1 MPADTGHGDGGPQG
15 RGPGTVGPRNG
26 GHGDRGR
33 GVPRTLAEE
42 LRTRPDDALAALLS
56 ARPDLL
62 SPVPNDLTQ
71 LATRA
76 GTRASVVRAVERLDR
91 FAQQTAEALAIAPD
105 PCPYETLRDLLTGDA
120 STEDAR
126 GARGSGGSGDVRGPD
141 DAQGPGGARGPD
153 DAQDPG
159 DARGSADAHGPQDA
173 RGRENT
179 RGREGARGPQDAQGP
194 GGAQG
199 PGDTQD
205 PKYGRGTAEAPGPE
219 DARRPGEAQGPGGT
233 PSTGNAQGPSDASAA
248 GTPSATGIPSDVGP
262 ASDTGTTSGA
272 GTTPNTETPST
283 VGPAPD
289 TGTPS
294 PTGTTPST
302 GPAPGART
310 TAAAGPASGI
320 GPTPTPAAE
329 TAAGVGAAS
338 RIATPL
344 SPDERAAIAAELPR
358 AVATLRE
365 QALVWGGDD
374 RLRLVRTARELL
386 APSPTSPS
394 PTGLGPTMQEA
405 ASGMSPGRLQE
416 LLAGD
421 GLAPTHDPVTAV
433 AALAELFQDRA
444 RMAAL
449 LDGAPAGALA
459 VLAKLTWGPP
469 YGEASVASPTP
480 PVGWLLDHG
489 LLLPS
494 GPRNVVLPREVA
506 LHLRHGRAHRAPEPL
521 APPLSPIT
529 EHNPQAVDNTAAG
542 QTFTALATV
551 EELLG
556 QWESAGPPVLRAG
569 GLSVRD
575 LKRTAVA
582 LDVSEPVA
590 AFWIELAYA
599 AGLLASDGETDERY
613 APTPAYDDWLRLPA
627 EERWARLAAAWL
639 PATRTAG
646 LVGGRD
652 GRGRTLAALGPDLD
666 RSPAPEVRRRILGLL
681 ATLPPGAAAAPEVL
695 LARLRWERPAGHRG
709 AAAAAAPGAASSTGS
724 TGITGTTGTAGTA
737 GTTGTTPGITS
748 PTGTTGSVPGATSP
762 TSEDLRSRLARW
774 TIAEAEMLGITGR
787 AALSSH
793 GRALLERHPDEPP
806 TSGSDTASA
815 HAARLLAPLL
825 PEPLDHVLLQADLTA
840 VAPGPLERPLAE
852 TLGVLADVESKGGA
866 TVYRFTPESVR
877 RALDAGRT
885 ADDVHTFLAA
895 HSRTPVPQPLSY
907 LVDDVAR
914 KHGRLR
920 IGAASAYL
928 RCDDD
933 TLLAEILADR
943 RSAGLRLRRLAPTVL
958 AAQAPPDTLLEGL
971 RAMGYA
977 PAAESAEG
985 DVLVSRPEAQRTPPR
1000 TPPVPVPEGPPL
1012 PDATLLGAA
1021 VRAIRA
1027 GDLAATAPHKT
1038 VAASGAGSGPE
1049 AGPHGSGT
1057 GSGAD
1062 SGVGSGAGSRSG
1074 ARSGGGSGGGGDR
1087 LPRTTSADTLA
1098 TMQAA
1103 ALTGSN
1109 VWIGYVNA
1117 NGAATQRVIAPV
1129 RVEGGFVTAYDHT
1142 SDEVRT
1148 YPLHRITG
1156 AAELAEDAT

>member
-1 MPADTGHGDGGPQG
+1 M
-15 RGPGTVGPRNG
+15 
-26 GHGDRGR
+26 
-33 GVPRTLAEE
+33 
-42 LRTRPDDALAALLS
+42 
-56 ARPDLL
+56 L

-91 FAQQTAEALAIAPD
+91 FALQTAEALAIAPD
-105 PCPYETLRDLLTGDA
+105 PCPYATLRDLMTG
-120 STEDAR
+120 
-126 GARGSGGSGDVRGPD
+126 GGRAGDGHP
-141 DAQGPGGARGPD
+141 Q
-153 DAQDPG
+153 QDGHPR
-159 DARGSADAHGPQDA
+159 AA
-173 RGRENT
+173 
-179 RGREGARGPQDAQGP
+179 
-194 GGAQG
+194 
-199 PGDTQD
+199 
-205 PKYGRGTAEAPGPE
+205 
-219 DARRPGEAQGPGGT
+219 
-233 PSTGNAQGPSDASAA
+233 GNASAA
-248 GTPSATGIPSDVGP
+248 GATSDSAP
-262 ASDTGTTSGA
+262 
-272 GTTPNTETPST
+272 
-283 VGPAPD
+283 
-289 TGTPS
+289 
-294 PTGTTPST
+294 
-302 GPAPGART
+302 GPAPG
-310 TAAAGPASGI
+310 PASGVSP
-320 GPTPTPAAE
+320 GA
-329 TAAGVGAAS
+329 GAALGADE
-338 RIATPL
+338 RTADQGAADQGAA
-344 SPDERAAIAAELPR
+344 DERAAHEGATEQHTAKQRATEQGATEQHTAERRATADGPLSAAERAAIVAELPR
-358 AVATLRE
+358 AVATLRD

-394 PTGLGPTMQEA
+394 PTGLGPTVQEA
-405 ASGMSPGRLQE
+405 TSGMSPGRLQE
-416 LLAGD
+416 LLAGA
-421 GLAPTHDPVTAV
+421 GLPPTHDPVTAV
-433 AALAELFQDRA
+433 AALAGLFQDRA

-449 LDGAPAGALA
+449 LDGAPAAAVA

-469 YGEASVASPTP
+469 YGEVSVSSPTP
-480 PVGWLLDHG
+480 PVGWLLDRG

-506 LHLRHGRAHRAPEPL
+506 LHLRDGRAHRAPEPL
-521 APPLSPIT
+521 APPLSPAA
-529 EHNPQAVDNTAAG
+529 EHDPQAVDNTAAG

-599 AGLLASDGETDERY
+599 AGLVASDGETDERY

-652 GRGRTLAALGPDLD
+652 SRGRTLAALGPELD
-666 RSPAPEVRRRILGLL
+666 RSPAPEVRRRVLELL
-681 ATLPPGAAAAPEVL
+681 ATLPPGAAPTPEVL

-709 AAAAAAPGAASSTGS
+709 APAPGAAAPG
-724 TGITGTTGTAGTA
+724 TA
-737 GTTGTTPGITS
+737 P
-748 PTGTTGSVPGATSP
+748 PTGPAGSPPGAPARTASP
-762 TSEDLRSRLARW
+762 IAEDLRSRLARW
-774 TIAEAEMLGITGR
+774 AVAEAELLGITGR
-787 AALSSH
+787 GALSSH

-806 TSGSDTASA
+806 AGSGTTARSTTTAHPATTARGDATGQHATTTRGDAMAHPATTAVTAAAAA

-852 TLGVLADVESKGGA
+852 TLGILADIESKGGA

-895 HSRTPVPQPLSY
+895 HSRTPVPQPLTY

-920 IGAASAYL
+920 VGAASAYL

-933 TLLAEILADR
+933 ALLAEILADR

-985 DVLVSRPEAQRTPPR
+985 DVVVTRPEAQRTPPR
-1000 TPPVPVPEGPPL
+1000 RPPVPVPEGPPV
-1012 PDATLLGAA
+1012 PDAALLAAA

-1027 GDLAATAPHKT
+1027 GDLAATAPRKPT
-1038 VAASGAGSGPE
+1038 ATSGPGTGAGAGAEAEAGSGAG
-1049 AGPHGSGT
+1049 AGT
-1057 GSGAD
+1057 
-1062 SGVGSGAGSRSG
+1062 GSGAGSRPGGG
-1074 ARSGGGSGGGGDR
+1074 ARSGTGAGTGAGAGSAAPGDR
-1087 LPRTTSADTLA
+1087 LPRTTLADTLA

-1117 NGAATQRVIAPV
+1117 DGAATQRVIAPV

-1142 SDEVRT
+1142 ADEVRT

-1156 AAELAEDAT
+1156 AAELAEDTP

>member
-1 MPADTGHGDGGPQG
+1 MPSDTGHGDS
-15 RGPGTVGPRNG
+15 GPRDG
-26 GHGDRGR
+26 GRDDRGR

-42 LRTRPDDALAALLS
+42 LRTRPDDALAALLR

-91 FAQQTAEALAIAPD
+91 FALQTAEALAIAPD
-105 PCPYETLRDLLTGDA
+105 PCPYATLRDLMTG
-120 STEDAR
+120 
-126 GARGSGGSGDVRGPD
+126 GGRAGDCRP
-141 DAQGPGGARGPD
+141 Q
-153 DAQDPG
+153 QDGHPR
-159 DARGSADAHGPQDA
+159 AA
-173 RGRENT
+173 
-179 RGREGARGPQDAQGP
+179 
-194 GGAQG
+194 
-199 PGDTQD
+199 
-205 PKYGRGTAEAPGPE
+205 
-219 DARRPGEAQGPGGT
+219 
-233 PSTGNAQGPSDASAA
+233 GNASAA
-248 GTPSATGIPSDVGP
+248 GA
-262 ASDTGTTSGA
+262 ASDS
-272 GTTPNTETPST
+272 
-283 VGPAPD
+283 AP
-289 TGTPS
+289 
-294 PTGTTPST
+294 
-302 GPAPGART
+302 GPAPG
-310 TAAAGPASGI
+310 PASGVSP
-320 GPTPTPAAE
+320 GA
-329 TAAGVGAAS
+329 GAALGADE
-338 RIATPL
+338 RTADQGAADQGAA
-344 SPDERAAIAAELPR
+344 DERAAHEGATEQHTAKQRATGQHTAERRATADGPLSAAERAAIVAELPR
-358 AVATLRE
+358 AVATLRD

-394 PTGLGPTMQEA
+394 PTGLGPTVQEA
-405 ASGMSPGRLQE
+405 TSGMSPGRLQE
-416 LLAGD
+416 LLAGA
-421 GLAPTHDPVTAV
+421 GLPPTHDPVTAV
-433 AALAELFQDRA
+433 AALAGLFQDRA

-449 LDGAPAGALA
+449 LDGAPAAAVA

-469 YGEASVASPTP
+469 YGEVSVSSPTP
-480 PVGWLLDHG
+480 PVGWLLDRG

-506 LHLRHGRAHRAPEPL
+506 LHLRDGRAHRAPEPL
-521 APPLSPIT
+521 APPLSPAA
-529 EHNPQAVDNTAAG
+529 EHDPQAVDNTAAG

-599 AGLLASDGETDERY
+599 AGLVASDGETDERY

-652 GRGRTLAALGPDLD
+652 SRGRTLAALGPELD
-666 RSPAPEVRRRILGLL
+666 RSPAPEVRRRVLELL
-681 ATLPPGAAAAPEVL
+681 ATLPPGAAPTPEVL
-695 LARLRWERPAGHRG
+695 LARLRWERPAGHRSAPAPG
-709 AAAAAAPGAASSTGS
+709 SAAPGTAPPSGPAGS
-724 TGITGTTGTAGTA
+724 
-737 GTTGTTPGITS
+737 P
-748 PTGTTGSVPGATSP
+748 PGAPARTASP
-762 TSEDLRSRLARW
+762 IAEDLRSRLARW
-774 TIAEAEMLGITGR
+774 AVAEAELLGITGR
-787 AALSSH
+787 GALSSH

-806 TSGSDTASA
+806 AGSGTTARSTTTAQHAPTARGDATGQHATTTRGDAMAHPATTAVTAAAAA

-852 TLGVLADVESKGGA
+852 TLGILADIESKGGA

-895 HSRTPVPQPLSY
+895 HSRTPVPQPLTY

-920 IGAASAYL
+920 VGAASAYL

-933 TLLAEILADR
+933 ALLAEILADR

-985 DVLVSRPEAQRTPPR
+985 DVVVTRPEAQRTPPR
-1000 TPPVPVPEGPPL
+1000 RPPVPVPEGPPV
-1012 PDATLLGAA
+1012 PDAALLAAA

-1027 GDLAATAPHKT
+1027 GDLAATAPRKPT
-1038 VAASGAGSGPE
+1038 ATSGPGTGAGAGAEAEAGSGAG
-1049 AGPHGSGT
+1049 AGT
-1057 GSGAD
+1057 
-1062 SGVGSGAGSRSG
+1062 GSGAGSRPGGG
-1074 ARSGGGSGGGGDR
+1074 ARSGTGAGTGAGAGSAATGDR
-1087 LPRTTSADTLA
+1087 LPRTTLADTLA

-1117 NGAATQRVIAPV
+1117 DGAATQRVIAPV

-1142 SDEVRT
+1142 ADEVRT

-1156 AAELAEDAT
+1156 AAELAEDTP